1 MTFGLS
7 AIAVAEIG
15 VAVAGAGIAVGAYES
30 SQQAG
35 ISSEALGLASN
46 QNARQ
51 AYSFNQLQTLMNNPG
66 SFFDSPVYQAAFNQG
81 SQAVARQSAAGGFT
95 GSTNAAEALQTFG
108 QSFGQQQL
116 LSQEEL
122 LASMSGANVN
132 PASALNPASGAGAQ
146 SFNPLGTLLAA
157 LGQTGST
164 LNGQPGGFTPGA
176 AGSPGMGYD
185 YGASSGIA
193 PVAGGW

>member
-81 SQAVARQSAAGGFT
+81 TQAVEKGSAAGGFT

-108 QSFGQQQL
+108 QSFGEQQL
-116 LSQEEL
+116 LSQEQL
-122 LASMSGANVN
+122 LASLSGANFN
-132 PASALNPASGAGAQ
+132 PASALNSASNANSTSLNQ
-146 SFNPLGTLLAA
+146 LGTLLAA
-157 LGQTGST
+157 LGQMSATNNGNPGGTSWAASGGGGTGTGSA
-164 LNGQPGGFTPGA
+164 PG
-176 AGSPGMGYD
+176 
-185 YGASSGIA
+185 SG
-193 PVAGGW
+193 GNY

>member
-81 SQAVARQSAAGGFT
+81 SQAVAKQSAAGGFT

-108 QSFGQQQL
+108 QSFGEQQL
-116 LSQEEL
+116 LSQEQL
-122 LASMSGANVN
+122 LASLSGANFN
-132 PASALNPASGAGAQ
+132 PASALNSASNANST
-146 SFNPLGTLLAA
+146 SFNQLGTLLAA
-157 LGQTGST
+157 LGQMSATNNGNPGGTSWAASGGGGTGTGSA
-164 LNGQPGGFTPGA
+164 PG
-176 AGSPGMGYD
+176 
-185 YGASSGIA
+185 SG
-193 PVAGGW
+193 GNY